1 MGEET
6 NGNAGIRNYVESV
19 NAGIRNYV
27 GKQGMR
33 KRRRGGREG
42 QRAEGMYS
50 RMNGGG

>member
-33 KRRRGGREG
+33 KRRRGKGRG
-42 QRAEGMYS
+42 KGPRGCIAG
-50 RMNGGG
+50 